1 MSIYLSI
8 FSHCIVIVCVADT
21 ICVTSKLKQC
31 EYWKNFTNALFV
43 FFIEEIIFV
52 TMKMFWNLQSNSRW
66 KKITRQFCVCSML
79 SSTQD
84 GAPHPG
90 LAAHHGAALLLRPLQ
105 GDQTL
110 GAFPHRVPHQVSATY
125 HTALSWL
132 SNTPSA
138 ATTRVWRRTRCTT
151 TSTRCV
157 STLSRYLYLHIYNI
171 YISTISTYLQYIHIY
186 TVTVCSPAQSGSH

>member
-1 MSIYLSI
+1 
-8 FSHCIVIVCVADT
+8 
-21 ICVTSKLKQC
+21 
-31 EYWKNFTNALFV
+31 
-43 FFIEEIIFV
+43 
-52 TMKMFWNLQSNSRW
+52 
-66 KKITRQFCVCSML
+66 ML
-79 SSTQD
+79 RITQD

-105 GDQTL
+105 GDQTI

-151 TSTRCV
+151 TCTRCV
-157 STLSRYLYLHIYNI
+157 STLSRYLYLQYLHIYNI
-171 YISTISTYLQYIHIY
+171 YISAINTYLQYLHIY
-186 TVTVCSPAQSGSH
+186 RCGPTHISPYSSSFSCWQTSPSTNQSLCSRGSPTSQHGWHIYNIYNIYTYL